1 MAISLAQRVL
11 RTLSAALVLAAAVGA
26 QEASKSEK
34 PPGTARLRIEVTAG
48 DKNKPVDSASVYVR
62 YVEER
67 TLRKD
72 KKIEMNVKTNKEGIA
87 RVPDVPKGKVLIQVI
102 AEGWKTF
109 GRWYEVSADEE
120 VVKIKLEKPPR
131 WY

>member
-1 MAISLAQRVL
+1 MATPFTRCIL
-11 RTLSAALVLAAAVGA
+11 RSLSAAFLLAGAAGA
-26 QEASKSEK
+26 QEASKPEK
-34 PPGTARLRIEVTAG
+34 PLGTARLRIEVTAG
-48 DKNKPVDSASVYVR
+48 ETNKPVDSASVYVR

-72 KKIEMNVKTNKEGIA
+72 KKIEMNIKTNKDGIA

-109 GRWYEVSADEE
+109 GRWYEITADDL

>member
-1 MAISLAQRVL
+1 MVNPFARCIL
-11 RTLSAALVLAAAVGA
+11 RTLLAGFLLVGAVGT
-26 QEASKSEK
+26 QEDSKPEK

-48 DKNKPVDSASVYVR
+48 EKNKPVDSASVYVR

-67 TLRKD
+67 MLRKD
-72 KKIEMNVKTNKEGIA
+72 KKIEMNVKTNKEGIV
-87 RVPDVPKGKVLIQVI
+87 RVSEVPKGKVLIQVL

-109 GRWYEVSADEE
+109 GRWYEVTADEE